1 MNNKKNNIAFVDG
14 QNLYMGT
21 KSEENPWRV
30 DFLKLRKY
38 LFKKYYVKEIFYYM
52 GYLDIKN
59 KKVYDKIKDANF
71 VLIKKEHSRLMIS
84 DKKGNVDSDIIFDVM
99 KKICE
104 NENFEK
110 ILLISGDGDYIKLVK
125 YLIEKN
131 KFEKIL
137 FPNRKFCSSLYKQIT
152 IKYFDYLY
160 KIKHLIKLEDKK

>member
-71 VLIKKEHSRLMIS
+71 VLIKKEHNKLMVS

-104 NENFEK
+104 NENFDK

-137 FPNRKFCSSLYKQIT
+137 FPNKKFYSSLFKQIT

-160 KIKHLIKLEDKK
+160 KIEHLIKLEDKK